1 MEKERRG
8 KPEGEDTT
16 DLEYKPKSCNM
27 GIWFDGTLS
36 RQLINEN
43 IIDSPANGRTFTI
56 YRYDESFINC
66 TKSNPSWYGDFLGD
80 WREEFI
86 VPDNTKLKEL
96 KVFSTWYPSD
106 YKFPYLMSDHT
117 YWMQCINQNIGY
129 NQPTNLGYYMGIDM
143 DMADVPLE
151 EADAIVNV
159 SMGTKVCAQ
168 DNNIYDLSGR
178 RSYGTGRGIYIKGG
192 KKYVVY

>member
-56 YRYDESFINC
+56 YRYDESFING
-66 TKSNPSWYGDFLGD
+66 TKSNPSSATG
-80 WREEFI
+80 
-86 VPDNTKLKEL
+86 
-96 KVFSTWYPSD
+96 
-106 YKFPYLMSDHT
+106 
-117 YWMQCINQNIGY
+117 
-129 NQPTNLGYYMGIDM
+129 
-143 DMADVPLE
+143 A
-151 EADAIVNV
+151 
-159 SMGTKVCAQ
+159 
-168 DNNIYDLSGR
+168 
-178 RSYGTGRGIYIKGG
+178 RSS
-192 KKYVVY
+192 

>member
-1 MEKERRG
+1 M
-8 KPEGEDTT
+8 
-16 DLEYKPKSCNM
+16 
-27 GIWFDGTLS
+27 
-36 RQLINEN
+36 
-43 IIDSPANGRTFTI
+43 
-56 YRYDESFINC
+56 
-66 TKSNPSWYGDFLGD
+66 
-80 WREEFI
+80 
-86 VPDNTKLKEL
+86 PDNTKLKDL
-96 KVFSTWYPSD
+96 KIFATWYPSD

-117 YWMQCINQNIGY
+117 YMMQCINQNIGY
-129 NQPTNLGYYMGIDM
+129 NQPTNLGYYFGTEM

>member
-1 MEKERRG
+1 M
-8 KPEGEDTT
+8 
-16 DLEYKPKSCNM
+16 
-27 GIWFDGTLS
+27 
-36 RQLINEN
+36 
-43 IIDSPANGRTFTI
+43 
-56 YRYDESFINC
+56 
-66 TKSNPSWYGDFLGD
+66 
-80 WREEFI
+80 
-86 VPDNTKLKEL
+86 PDNTKLKDL
-96 KVFSTWYPSD
+96 KIFSTWYPSN

-129 NQPTNLGYYMGIDM
+129 NQPTNQGYYMGSDM

-159 SMGTKVCAQ
+159 SMGPKVCTQ

-178 RSYGTGRGIYIKGG
+178 RSNGTGRGIYIKGG